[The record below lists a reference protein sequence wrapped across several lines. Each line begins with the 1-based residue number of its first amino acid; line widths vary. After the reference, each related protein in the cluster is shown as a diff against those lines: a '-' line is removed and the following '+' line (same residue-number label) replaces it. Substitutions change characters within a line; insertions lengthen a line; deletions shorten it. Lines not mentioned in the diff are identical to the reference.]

1 MFTTETVI
9 LMIFVA
15 AFMLFSFAIIVFAVM
30 GYRIA
35 ALYAPGVE
43 DRRRIPGLGQRFRRH
58 LKLEPADT
66 EAEQPP
72 IEGKNEWPDRDEEVA
87 ARPAV
92 TQFVGA
98 AEASQAKDR
107 EEWWEEKRAEGYSE
121 DEIGEME
128 DARIVPVFEAES

>member
-9 LMIFVA
+9 LMIFAA

-30 GYRIA
+30 SYRIA
-35 ALYAPGVE
+35 ALYAPPGE
-43 DRRRIPGLGQRFRRH
+43 DRRRIPGLGQRLRRH
-58 LKLEPADT
+58 LKLESADT
-66 EAEQPP
+66 EAEQPAT
-72 IEGKNEWPDRDEEVA
+72 EGKNAWPDRDEEVA

-107 EEWWEEKRAEGYSE
+107 EQWWEEKRGEGFTE
-121 DEIGEME
+121 DQIGEME

>member
-1 MFTTETVI
+1 MFTTEQVI
-9 LMIFVA
+9 LMVFGA
-15 AFMLFSFAIIVFAVM
+15 GFMLFSFAIIVFAVM
-30 GYRIA
+30 SYRIA

-43 DRRRIPGLGQRFRRH
+43 DKRRIPTLGQRFGRR

-66 EAEQPP
+66 VAEQPVT
-72 IEGKNEWPDRDEEVA
+72 EGKNAWPDKDEEVA
-87 ARPAV
+87 SKPAV

-107 EEWWEEKRAEGYSE
+107 EEWWQEKREEGYSE
-121 DEIGEME
+121 NEIGEME